1 MHGECEKERCQE
13 GVEDMSTGTGVSPHV
28 MCVKEGSF
36 VTVWSVKKDTEWSDW
51 SKAGEELL
59 EVWEKR
65 MWYEMIF

>member
-36 VTVWSVKKDTEWSDW
+36 VTV
-51 SKAGEELL
+51 
-59 EVWEKR
+59 
-65 MWYEMIF
+65 